1 MKIEVKKSPYTSKLG
16 GDIDITFSTDDGW
29 LFNTVANISVK
40 DLRQL
45 KRKIRRYL
53 SEVREKDKPY
63 FGVKIFKGK
72 YPDRN
77 GRDIELSVC
86 TNANYWVGLPNMN
99 I

>member
-16 GDIDITFSTDDGW
+16 GDIDITFFTDDGW

-53 SEVREKDKPY
+53 SEVREE
-63 FGVKIFKGK
+63 
-72 YPDRN
+72 R
-77 GRDIELSVC
+77 
-86 TNANYWVGLPNMN
+86 
-99 I
+99 

>member
-16 GDIDITFSTDDGW
+16 GDIDITFSTDGGW

-53 SEVREKDKPY
+53 SEVREE
-63 FGVKIFKGK
+63 
-72 YPDRN
+72 R
-77 GRDIELSVC
+77 
-86 TNANYWVGLPNMN
+86 
-99 I
+99 

>member
-29 LFNTVANISVK
+29 WLFNTMANISVK

-53 SEVREKDKPY
+53 SEVREE
-63 FGVKIFKGK
+63 
-72 YPDRN
+72 R
-77 GRDIELSVC
+77 
-86 TNANYWVGLPNMN
+86 
-99 I
+99 

>member
-16 GDIDITFSTDDGW
+16 GDIDITFSTDDGR

-53 SEVREKDKPY
+53 SEVREE
-63 FGVKIFKGK
+63 
-72 YPDRN
+72 R
-77 GRDIELSVC
+77 
-86 TNANYWVGLPNMN
+86 
-99 I
+99 

>member
-16 GDIDITFSTDDGW
+16 RDIDITFSTDDGW

-53 SEVREKDKPY
+53 SEVREE
-63 FGVKIFKGK
+63 
-72 YPDRN
+72 R
-77 GRDIELSVC
+77 
-86 TNANYWVGLPNMN
+86 
-99 I
+99 